1 MVGDR
6 LTTPQPERMERRPT
20 DRSTL
25 VVVSPSCRWPSWA
38 ASLIIH
44 AALFLLLGWLWQP
57 FSRGTGA
64 ERDRP
69 IGIAIV
75 HQRQGTAEYFLEA
88 GGGGA
93 AAASTET
100 SLSGEARQAI
110 QAAVAAVPD
119 QGAITTEELL
129 GEFAATIPSGL
140 GKAAEMGNQGAG
152 LGRGA
157 SAGVGDGVG
166 ESAKTTT
173 RVFGLEGAGNSFVYV
188 FDRSDSMNGFR
199 GAPLRLAKR
208 ELSHSLSTLTS
219 VNQFQIIFYN
229 EAPSPYRG
237 SLSKSASLIFA
248 TDTEKAAA
256 ERYVQGIEGAGGTEH
271 LPALRSAVNL
281 NADVIFF
288 LTDAAEPT
296 PGQGEIASIADKCL
310 GRRTTL
316 HSIEF
321 GTGPA
326 GDGVRWIEQLAKRTG
341 GQYRYV
347 DVTQLER

>member
-1 MVGDR
+1 
-6 LTTPQPERMERRPT
+6 
-20 DRSTL
+20 
-25 VVVSPSCRWPSWA
+25 
-38 ASLIIH
+38 
-44 AALFLLLGWLWQP
+44 
-57 FSRGTGA
+57 
-64 ERDRP
+64 
-69 IGIAIV
+69 
-75 HQRQGTAEYFLEA
+75 
-88 GGGGA
+88 
-93 AAASTET
+93 
-100 SLSGEARQAI
+100 
-110 QAAVAAVPD
+110 
-119 QGAITTEELL
+119 
-129 GEFAATIPSGL
+129 
-140 GKAAEMGNQGAG
+140 
-152 LGRGA
+152 
-157 SAGVGDGVG
+157 
-166 ESAKTTT
+166 
-173 RVFGLEGAGNSFVYV
+173 
-188 FDRSDSMNGFR
+188 
-199 GAPLRLAKR
+199 
-208 ELSHSLSTLTS
+208 LTS